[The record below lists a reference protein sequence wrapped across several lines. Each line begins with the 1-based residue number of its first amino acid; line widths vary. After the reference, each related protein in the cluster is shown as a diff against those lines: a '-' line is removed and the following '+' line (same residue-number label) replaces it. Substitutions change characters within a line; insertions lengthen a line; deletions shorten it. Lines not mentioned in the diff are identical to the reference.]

1 MLHGRPAAGQ
11 AEREAFEGSALPP
24 SFRAPVTTLDR
35 GRSPVADPV
44 LIAGR
49 RLEPSRVFESYWRFA
64 AERHR
69 VYLSRLAGEPGPWTE
84 DPVIAQYRFTN
95 AYRAADRV
103 SQYLI
108 RQVIY
113 SGAQEP
119 DEVVFRALLFRL
131 FNKIDTWEML
141 CRAIGVPSWRDYDFA
156 TYENVLARA
165 RANGA
170 TLYTAAYVVPPPR
183 LGEPT
188 KYANHLRLVEMM
200 MRGAL
205 CDEIAGAKRF
215 GDVYEGFAAYP
226 SIGRFIGFQLAVDVN
241 YSEVTRFSEMDFVVA
256 GPGARDG
263 VRKCFGPAS
272 AGVEQEIIRFVAESQ
287 SWYFET
293 LGLPF
298 AGLFGRPLQ
307 LVDCQN
313 LFCEVDKYAR
323 AAHPEVRVP
332 SGRQRIKQRY
342 RPNPA
347 PLSAWFPQKWALHR
361 GRPAHAT

>member
-1 MLHGRPAAGQ
+1 MDLH
-11 AEREAFEGSALPP
+11 AFEVSPFPP
-24 SFRAPVTTLDR
+24 SFCGPVTTLDR
-35 GRSPVADPV
+35 DRSPVADPV

-69 VYLSRLAGEPGPWTE
+69 VYLRRLAGEPGPWTE
-84 DPVIAQYRFTN
+84 DPVIAQHRFTN
-95 AYRAADRV
+95 AYRVADRV

-113 SGAQEP
+113 SGSQEP
-119 DEVVFRALLFRL
+119 DEIVFRTLLFKF
-131 FNKIDTWEML
+131 FNKIDTWERL
-141 CRAIGVPSWRDYDFA
+141 CRAVGMPSWRDYDFA
-156 TYENVLARA
+156 AYENVLARA
-165 RANGA
+165 RSKGA
-170 TLYTAAYVVPPPR
+170 TLYSAAYVVPPPR

-188 KYANHLRLVEMM
+188 KYANHLRLVERM
-200 MRGAL
+200 MRGGL
-205 CDEIAGAKRF
+205 CDAVTGAKRLD
-215 GDVYEGFAAYP
+215 DVYESLAAYP
-226 SIGRFIGFQLAVDVN
+226 SIGRFIGFQLAVDLN
-241 YSEVTRFSEMDFVVA
+241 YSDLTRFSEMDFVVA

-263 VRKCFGPAS
+263 IRKCFGPAS
-272 AGVEQEIIRFVAESQ
+272 AGVEQEVITFVAQ
-287 SWYFET
+287 NQTRYFEI

-323 AAHPEVRVP
+323 EAHPEVLVP
-332 SGRQRIKQRY
+332 SRRQRIKQRY

-347 PLSAWFPQKWALHR
+347 PLSAWFPPKWQLAT
-361 GRPAHAT
+361 GRQAQAT

>member
-1 MLHGRPAAGQ
+1 MD
-11 AEREAFEGSALPP
+11 REAFEGSPLPP
-24 SFRAPVTTLDR
+24 SLRAPVTTFDR

-49 RLEPSRVFESYWRFA
+49 RLEPTRVFESYWRFA

-84 DPVIAQYRFTN
+84 DPVIAQHRFTN

-108 RQVIY
+108 REVIY

-119 DEVVFRALLFRL
+119 DEIVFRALLFKF
-131 FNKIDTWEML
+131 FNKIDTWEIL
-141 CRAIGVPSWRDYDFA
+141 CRAVGVPSWRDYDFA
-156 TYENVLARA
+156 TYESVLARA
-165 RANGA
+165 SANGA
-170 TLYTAAYVVPPPR
+170 TLYSAAYVVPPPR

-188 KYANHLRLVEMM
+188 KYANHLRLVETM
-200 MRGAL
+200 MRSRLFDAVT
-205 CDEIAGAKRF
+205 GAKRLSE
-215 GDVYEGFAAYP
+215 VYQSLAAHP
-226 SIGRFIGFQLAVDVN
+226 SVGRFIGFQLSIDLN
-241 YSEVTRFSEMDFVVA
+241 YSDLTRFSEMDFVVA

-263 VRKCFGPAS
+263 IRKCFGPAS
-272 AGVEQEIIRFVAESQ
+272 AGVEEDVIRFVAENQ
-287 SWYFET
+287 TRYFEA
-293 LGLPF
+293 LGLAF

-332 SGRQRIKQRY
+332 SGRQRIKQKY
-342 RPNPA
+342 SPNPA
-347 PLSAWFPQKWALHR
+347 PLSAWFPPKWLLNS
-361 GRPAHAT
+361 GR